1 MKSVSRSPKD
11 VAHVFL
17 KRDDGIVLRVP
28 LRSTSLASVT
38 HPTPRSKLSHLAVR
52 EFLGLVKEYELCS
65 TTRPKT
71 PQRRSAKS
79 GRRSIKKRDKKS

>member
-1 MKSVSRSPKD
+1 MESVSRSPKD

-38 HPTPRSKLSHLAVR
+38 NHTPRSKLSHRAVR
-52 EFLGLVKEYELCS
+52 EFLELVKEYELCP
-65 TTRPKT
+65 TPCPKT
-71 PQRRSAKS
+71 QRQSATS
-79 GRRSIKKRDKKS
+79 GRRSIKNRDMES